1 MVHEVLIPPK
11 VATEIEAIGD
21 WIAKD
26 NPAAA
31 RRMIERLYR
40 RCLSL
45 DHFPERGR
53 PYGATYRAVNEGRY
67 VIIYR
72 VEPDARRRSRRHRRG
87 HARITRHPPHS
98 RHRQGVSERGTVT
111 AAP

>member
-1 MVHEVLIPPK
+1 MAHEVLIPPK
-11 VATEIEAIGD
+11 VQAEIEAIGD
-21 WIAKD
+21 WIARD
-26 NPAAA
+26 NPPAA

-53 PYGATYRAVNEGRY
+53 AYGANYRAVNECRY

-72 VEPDARRRSRRHRRG
+72 VESQPGQGRVVIVAVLHASRDIRR
-87 HARITRHPPHS
+87 IL
-98 RHRQGVSERGTVT
+98 GVREE
-111 AAP
+111 

>member
-1 MVHEVLIPPK
+1 MAHKVLIPPK
-11 VATEIEAIGD
+11 VAAEIEVIGD
-21 WIAKD
+21 WIARD

-31 RRMIERLYR
+31 RTMIERLYR

-53 PYGATYRAVNEGRY
+53 PYGANYRAVNEGRY

-72 VEPDARRRSRRHRRG
+72 VESQPGQGSVVIVAVLHASRDIRRILGIR
-87 HARITRHPPHS
+87 
-98 RHRQGVSERGTVT
+98 EE
-111 AAP
+111 